1 MMLALGMFVFMRQT
15 LPHQTMQRE
24 SDYRWP
30 SNSRIGKRD
39 AFQFLGVGEEN
50 ITLAGVLYPELTG
63 GKLTMTTLRL
73 MAEEGR
79 AWPLLDGTGM
89 IYGMYVISK
98 VSETGS
104 IFFADGTPRK
114 IDFTLSLTRVDE
126 SLAALYGDIGASLTN
141 LLVVR
146 YSLQPADDN
155 HSFGHGK
162 AESLAALAQSM
173 FISGSALFLFL
184 TGIQHLISP
193 TPMTDPGV
201 GVIVTIVA
209 LICTIILVSFQ
220 RWVVRR
226 TQSQA
231 VRADMLHYQSDVMMN
246 GAILLALGL
255 SWYGWHRADA
265 LFALGI
271 GIYILY
277 SALRMGYEAVQSLLD
292 RALPDE
298 ERQEII
304 DIVTSWPGVSGAHD
318 LRTRQSGPTR
328 FIQIHLEMEDSLPL
342 VQAHMVADQV
352 EQAILRRFP
361 GSDVIIHQDP
371 CSVVPREG
379 KRSMLS

>member
-1 MMLALGMFVFMRQT
+1 MNQSYGRLV
-15 LPHQTMQRE
+15 
-24 SDYRWP
+24 
-30 SNSRIGKRD
+30 SRAAI
-39 AFQFLGVGEEN
+39 AA
-50 ITLAGVLYPELTG
+50 TA
-63 GKLTMTTLRL
+63 
-73 MAEEGR
+73 MASLLLLIKIF
-79 AWPLLDGTGM
+79 AWW
-89 IYGMYVISK
+89 Y
-98 VSETGS
+98 TGS
-104 IFFADGTPRK
+104 VSI
-114 IDFTLSLTRVDE
+114 
-126 SLAALYGDIGASLTN
+126 LAALVDSLVDIGASLTN

-328 FIQIHLEMEDSLPL
+328 FIQIHLEMEDSAFGSGTYGGGSGRAGYFTAFSGIGCDYPSGPL
-342 VQAHMVADQV
+342 F
-352 EQAILRRFP
+352 RRTRRVNGLCFHNQYKREP
-361 GSDVIIHQDP
+361 DP
-371 CSVVPREG
+371 HFVYKIPPFG
-379 KRSMLS
+379 LT